1 MKSILANL
9 YPHSRDA
16 NIRFYT
22 QGHKYEIL
30 TDPHS
35 KYLSVTTWVKNHFRK
50 FDSDA
55 VITNIMNSDAWG
67 PEHKYWG
74 QTREEIKAKWNK
86 DGLLASSAGTALHE
100 AIELFMNNPELTGD
114 YTQKDLLDNLTDDS
128 LTMNTDWQYFLHFV
142 KEHPELK
149 PYRTEWLVFDEDVKI
164 AGSIDM
170 VYENPDGTLSIYDW
184 KRSKD
189 IQDPS
194 VSWNKFSTNTVLQH
208 VPDTNYWHYSLQL
221 NIYKTI
227 LENKYNK
234 QVKELFLVKIH
245 PDTPS
250 KSYEL
255 ISVPLLTQE
264 MTNLFNQRKGIRE

>member
-1 MKSILANL
+1 
-9 YPHSRDA
+9 
-16 NIRFYT
+16 
-22 QGHKYEIL
+22 
-30 TDPHS
+30 
-35 KYLSVTTWVKNHFRK
+35 
-50 FDSDA
+50 
-55 VITNIMNSDAWG
+55 MNSDAWG